1 MPLVNTI
8 ISTLFVL
15 VFLSISLGLNETVYS
30 STDLS
35 KLLDHGSAAK
45 VNCVYNSD
53 LRTLALGPFGE
64 SDEIARETL
73 YGTFSARGAAIA
85 VYVLGAV
92 ALILGLIRKTKV
104 TILDSLKVEVFNIVV
119 SFAVLA
125 STLLVI
131 LTSLALTDQSYVP
144 SAFVADDVRVLDA
157 CKDADDKVLDNVV
170 QRSERLQTSLVFGI
184 ITLFSIGYM
193 AREINAYNAEL
204 DKADA
209 AKGKKYEA
217 TPSV

>member
-35 KLLDHGSAAK
+35 KLLDHTGGAT

-53 LRTLALGPFGE
+53 LRTLALGPFSE
-64 SDEIARETL
+64 SDEMAREAL
-73 YGTFSARGAAIA
+73 YGTFSARGAAIS

-92 ALILGLIRKTKV
+92 ALLLGLLQKTSIEPVQKF
-104 TILDSLKVEVFNIVV
+104 KVELFNIVA
-119 SFAVLA
+119 SFAGLA
-125 STLLVI
+125 AALLVI

-144 SAFVADDVRVLDA
+144 SAFVADNVRVLDT
-157 CKDADDKVLDNVV
+157 CKVGDKILDNVV
-170 QRSERLQTSLVFGI
+170 QRSERLQTSMVFGI
-184 ITLFSIGYM
+184 ITLLSIGYM
-193 AREINAYNAEL
+193 AREIHAYQDEL
-204 DKADA
+204 EKDGETNDTSK
-209 AKGKKYEA
+209 
-217 TPSV
+217 V